1 MEYKIFWKAIQK
13 GHIAL
18 AQQLFPYLTFSQA
31 EKGTIF
37 QAALKD
43 SNYFYIFLIDQL
55 TEEELTPYLHKAL
68 LASHEEAVALLLQK
82 GADPKMPTQYGEV
95 PLSLAI
101 KPQGTSIKI
110 LNDLIDYGADIFQE
124 NRHKGTPLLKAAS
137 LGLIEV
143 VDFIVQKGGE
153 LNEDVLSR
161 GASNNHVNVVQYCLA
176 GGIKVPQK
184 AYYMSLFYGHG
195 DMVKYLTKVDRQR
208 FTANCLYNPLVIAAS
223 NGRREILELFLKKKL
238 PEERNER
245 VTLCST
251 ALMAAVE
258 AGHGHLVQMLLD
270 AGADI
275 NYMDEGESM
284 VDVAQGAGHKNIASY
299 LIRRGGC
306 NHKEVFHKNVH
317 QFIQ

>member
-1 MEYKIFWKAIQK
+1 MDYKIFWKAIQK

-18 AQQLFPYLTFSQA
+18 AQQLFPYLTFSEA

-43 SNYFYIFLIDQL
+43 NNHFYISLIDQL
-55 TEEELTPYLHKAL
+55 WEEELTPYLHKAIV
-68 LASHEEAVALLLQK
+68 ASHEEAVVLLLQK
-82 GADPKMPTQYGEV
+82 GADPKKPTPYGEV
-95 PLSLAI
+95 PLNLAI
-101 KPQGTSIKI
+101 KPHGTSLKI
-110 LNDLIDYGADIFQE
+110 LNDLIDCGADMFQE

-137 LGLIEV
+137 LGLLEV
-143 VDFIVQKGGE
+143 LDLFVQKGGK

-184 AYYMSLFYGHG
+184 AYYMSLFYDHG
-195 DMVKYLTKVDRQR
+195 DMVKYLAEVDRQR
-208 FTANCLYNPLVIAAS
+208 FTASCPYNPLVIAAS

-258 AGHGHLVQMLLD
+258 AGHGHLVQMLLG

-275 NYMDEGESM
+275 NYVDEGESV
-284 VDVAQGAGHKNIASY
+284 VDVALDAGHKDIASY

-306 NHKEVFHKNVH
+306 KHKGASHKNVL
-317 QFIQ
+317 QL